1 MSTIKEILTRLINSD
16 TALRGFTATNLP
28 LAAKLRAINTAAA
41 LERYFNHEELV
52 EIATWAKSS
61 GGFDAAVASFRSG
74 ECCYYVCADDSLY
87 FASNAE
93 SEVWFDANDFAI
105 ERIVKGGYDGP
116 LDSMD
121 ADLLKY
127 LGIGT
132 AAGLVGG
139 AA

>member
-1 MSTIKEILTRLINSD
+1 MSAIKEIITRLIKAD

-28 LAAKLRAINTAAA
+28 MAAKLRAINTATSM
-41 LERYFNHEELV
+41 ERYFNHEELV
-52 EIATWAKSS
+52 EIAAWAESS
-61 GGFDAAVASFRSG
+61 GGFDAAVAKFRSG
-74 ECCYYVCADDSLY
+74 ECCYYVCVDDSLY

-105 ERIVKGGYDGP
+105 ERIVKGGYGGP

-121 ADLLKY
+121 AELLEH